1 MAYYQFD
8 NDDSE
13 ANMTVASV
21 AQSTMSWLV
30 RLAGLVL
37 LGVGLWAAL
46 GVINEA
52 WSIYQNPKSSRVE
65 SLARAIDEATRIDMV
80 LAPSQR
86 ADAGTD
92 AGTDAARP
100 ERASTLRLSYFIAWP
115 IVMLLLLL
123 VGRLAMAAMKTGG
136 ELALYDVQIRRF
148 ARELIREAVRGGKS
162 GS

>member
-8 NDDSE
+8 NDNSE
-13 ANMTVASV
+13 ANMTVDSV
-21 AQSTMSWLV
+21 AQTTMSWLV

-92 AGTDAARP
+92 AAGQ

-148 ARELIREAVRGGKS
+148 ARELMREAVRGRS

>member
-8 NDDSE
+8 NDNSE
-13 ANMTVASV
+13 ANMTVDSV

-52 WSIYQNPKSSRVE
+52 WSVYQNPKSSRVE
-65 SLARAIDEATRIDMV
+65 SLARAIDEATRIDTV

-86 ADAGTD
+86 ADAGA
-92 AGTDAARP
+92 AGP

-148 ARELIREAVRGGKS
+148 ARELMREAVRGRS
-162 GS
+162 GD

>member
-8 NDDSE
+8 NDNSE
-13 ANMTVASV
+13 ANMTVDSV
-21 AQSTMSWLV
+21 AQTTMSWLV

-65 SLARAIDEATRIDMV
+65 SLARAIDEATRIDTV

-86 ADAGTD
+86 ADAG
-92 AGTDAARP
+92 AGAAGP

-148 ARELIREAVRGGKS
+148 ARELMREAVRGRS
-162 GS
+162 GN

>member
-8 NDDSE
+8 NDNSE
-13 ANMTVASV
+13 ANMTVDSV

-52 WSIYQNPKSSRVE
+52 WSVYQNPKSSRVE
-65 SLARAIDEATRIDMV
+65 SLARAIDEATRIDTV

-86 ADAGTD
+86 ADAGA
-92 AGTDAARP
+92 AGP

-148 ARELIREAVRGGKS
+148 ARELMREAVRGRS

>member
-8 NDDSE
+8 NDNSE
-13 ANMTVASV
+13 ANMTVDSV
-21 AQSTMSWLV
+21 AQTTMSWLV

-86 ADAGTD
+86 ADA
-92 AGTDAARP
+92 AAP

-148 ARELIREAVRGGKS
+148 ARELMREAVRGRS

>member
-8 NDDSE
+8 NDNSE
-13 ANMTVASV
+13 ANMTVDSV

-65 SLARAIDEATRIDMV
+65 SLARAIDEATRIDTV

-86 ADAGTD
+86 ADAGA
-92 AGTDAARP
+92 AGP

-148 ARELIREAVRGGKS
+148 ARELMREAVRGRS
-162 GS
+162 GD

>member
-8 NDDSE
+8 NDNSE
-13 ANMTVASV
+13 ANMTVDSV

-86 ADAGTD
+86 ADAG
-92 AGTDAARP
+92 ADAAGP

-148 ARELIREAVRGGKS
+148 ARELMREAVRGRS
-162 GS
+162 GT

>member
-1 MAYYQFD
+1 MAYYQFEND
-8 NDDSE
+8 NSE
-13 ANMTVASV
+13 ASMTVDSV

-30 RLAGLVL
+30 RVAGLVL

-65 SLARAIDEATRIDMV
+65 ALARAIDEATHIDLV

-86 ADAGTD
+86 ADAGND
-92 AGTDAARP
+92 AVGP

-123 VGRLAMAAMKTGG
+123 VGRLAMAAMRTGG
-136 ELALYDVQIRRF
+136 ELALFDVQIRRF
-148 ARELIREAVRGGKS
+148 ARELMREAVRSGRSGG
-162 GS
+162 

>member
-8 NDDSE
+8 NDDSDTS
-13 ANMTVASV
+13 MTVDSV
-21 AQSTMSWLV
+21 AQSMMSWLV

-65 SLARAIDEATRIDMV
+65 SLAHAIDEATHIDMV
-80 LAPSQR
+80 LAPTPR
-86 ADAGTD
+86 VDAG
-92 AGTDAARP
+92 AEAAKP
-100 ERASTLRLSYFIAWP
+100 TRASTLRLSYFIAWP

-123 VGRLAMAAMKTGG
+123 VGRLAMAAIKTGG

-148 ARELIREAVRGGKS
+148 ARELMREAVRNGRSGG
-162 GS
+162 

>member
-1 MAYYQFD
+1 MAYYQFEND
-8 NDDSE
+8 NSE
-13 ANMTVASV
+13 ASMTVDSV

-30 RLAGLVL
+30 RIAGLVL

-65 SLARAIDEATRIDMV
+65 ALARAIDGATHIDLV

-86 ADAGTD
+86 TD

-148 ARELIREAVRGGKS
+148 ARELMREAVRGGRS
-162 GS
+162 GN

>member
-8 NDDSE
+8 SEDSE
-13 ANMTVASV
+13 ANMTVDSV

-65 SLARAIDEATRIDMV
+65 SLARAIDEATHIDLV

-86 ADAGTD
+86 ADAG
-92 AGTDAARP
+92 ADAARP

-123 VGRLAMAAMKTGG
+123 VGRLAMAAIRTGG

-148 ARELIREAVRGGKS
+148 ARELMREAVRGGRS

>member
-1 MAYYQFD
+1 MAYYQFEND
-8 NDDSE
+8 NSE
-13 ANMTVASV
+13 ASMTVDSV

-30 RLAGLVL
+30 RVAGLVL

-65 SLARAIDEATRIDMV
+65 ALARAIDEATHIDLV

-86 ADAGTD
+86 ADAGND
-92 AGTDAARP
+92 AVRP

-123 VGRLAMAAMKTGG
+123 VGRLAMAAMRTGG
-136 ELALYDVQIRRF
+136 ELALFDVQIRRF
-148 ARELIREAVRGGKS
+148 ARELMREAVRSGRSGG
-162 GS
+162 

>member
-8 NDDSE
+8 NDNSE
-13 ANMTVASV
+13 ANMTVDSV

-46 GVINEA
+46 SVINEA

-86 ADAGTD
+86 AE
-92 AGTDAARP
+92 AGTDAAGP

-148 ARELIREAVRGGKS
+148 ARELMREAVRGRS
-162 GS
+162 GD

>member
-8 NDDSE
+8 NDNSE
-13 ANMTVASV
+13 ANMTVDSI

-52 WSIYQNPKSSRVE
+52 WSVYQNPKSSRVE
-65 SLARAIDEATRIDMV
+65 SLARAIDEATRIDTV

-86 ADAGTD
+86 ADAGA
-92 AGTDAARP
+92 AGP

-148 ARELIREAVRGGKS
+148 ARELMREAVRGRS
-162 GS
+162 GD